1 MEKNYS
7 TSVHVV
13 PAPLESGL
21 VMLMGMGWGGEEAL
35 VMSPLPKQA
44 WAALVGLRPCPHL

>member
-21 VMLMGMGWGGEEAL
+21 VMLIGTGGGGEEIL
-35 VMSPLPKQA
+35 M
-44 WAALVGLRPCPHL
+44 GF